1 MNVREVEALVQD
13 KRDGRASAPRNATPS
28 LQKDADTRAA
38 EREMADALGLAV
50 EIAPGKGEAGEI
62 IIRYRTLDQFETVRK
77 KLVAA

>member
-1 MNVREVEALVQD
+1 L
-13 KRDGRASAPRNATPS
+13 P
-28 LQKDADTRAA
+28 KDADTRAA